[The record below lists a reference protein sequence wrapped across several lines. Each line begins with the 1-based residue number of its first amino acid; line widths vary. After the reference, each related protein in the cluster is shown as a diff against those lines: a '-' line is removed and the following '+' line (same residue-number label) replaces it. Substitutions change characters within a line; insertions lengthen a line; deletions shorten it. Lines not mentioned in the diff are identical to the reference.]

1 MYVCVFVG
9 FSIGFG
15 IGLGLAVIGKYKR
28 KALQLS

>member
-9 FSIGFG
+9 FGIGFG